1 MAGCQSGTAVGYT
14 PPPPPLPQ
22 RKDATQGQ
30 RCTSSRSYRS
40 PGCQGVGLRSL
51 QTLPPV
57 LEQVTACGLRR
68 HLGIHNLTAQLFLL
82 NPQQTCPPAQW
93 APNWPRDP
101 GAQAAGPFRGQA
113 TPMPSRTT
121 LPTPPRGS
129 APTTQGGSHNTT
141 GITSDTEAVGIQDLW
156 VHTVKVF

>member
-1 MAGCQSGTAVGYT
+1 MTGCQSGTAVGYT
-14 PPPPPLPQ
+14 PPPPTTPE
-22 RKDATQGQ
+22 K
-30 RCTSSRSYRS
+30 RCNSGSEMYQLKVLQVTRV
-40 PGCQGVGLRSL
+40 PGSGLRSL
-51 QTLPPV
+51 QSLPPV

-101 GAQAAGPFRGQA
+101 GAQAAGPFWGQA
-113 TPMPSRTT
+113 TPVPSRTT
-121 LPTPPRGS
+121 FPSPPRGS

-141 GITSDTEAVGIQDLW
+141 GITSDTEAVGVQDLW